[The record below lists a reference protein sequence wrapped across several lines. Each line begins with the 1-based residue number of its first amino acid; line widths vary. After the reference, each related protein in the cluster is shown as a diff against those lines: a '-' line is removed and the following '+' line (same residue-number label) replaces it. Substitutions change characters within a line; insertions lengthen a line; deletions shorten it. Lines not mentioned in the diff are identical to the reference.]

1 MIEQKLNTKRTIFV
15 GFAFFLITAFWQA
28 YDKIV
33 PLMLTNRFG
42 MSQTAS
48 GLIMALDNIFAL
60 FLLPLFGSLSDKT
73 KTKYGKR
80 TPYIVIG
87 TVCAIVAFIILSIVD
102 AYQLALVNGQ
112 NIPELYAALP
122 STMTPEE
129 KVEWLIATT
138 WPLTEANVGILVA
151 FIAVLLLCLLSM
163 ATFRSPAVALM
174 PDVTVKPL
182 RSKGNA
188 IINLMGTAGGILV
201 LGIGMI
207 IKTSTYASYV
217 AYIIAVCVVMAIGLA
232 LFIFLVKE
240 PKWNEEMLLAQ
251 AEIDKVC
258 PPDEAEVVGEKKKLS
273 KSQFTS
279 LILILSSVALWYMGY
294 NAITTKY
301 SVLCDHILH
310 MSYDFTL
317 IIAQAAAII
326 SYVPVGMI
334 ASKLGRKKTILI
346 GVALLTLA
354 FGSGA
359 ILTEIVTMPKYA
371 ETGAPLYVEILMFV
385 VFALAGVGWAT
396 INVNSFPMAVE
407 LASGSDI
414 GKYTGYYYTAS
425 MLAQVI
431 TPIFS
436 GFLMDVI
443 GYDVLFIYATIFA
456 GLAFVT
462 MMFVRHGNAQEL
474 NGKTAK
480 ELIGDAFSSDN

>member
-42 MSQTAS
+42 MNQTAS

-87 TVCAIVAFIILSIVD
+87 TVCAIVAFIILSIID
-102 AYQLALVNGQ
+102 AYQLSIVNGQ
-112 NIPELYAALP
+112 SIPELYANLP
-122 STMTPEE
+122 ATMSPED
-129 KVEWLIATT
+129 KVAWLIETT
-138 WPLTEANVGILVA
+138 WPITQSNIGILVG
-151 FIAVLLLCLLSM
+151 FICALLASLLAM

-207 IKTSTYASYV
+207 IKTSTHSSYV
-217 AYIIAVCVVMAIGLA
+217 PYTIAVCVVMAIGLA
-232 LFIFLVKE
+232 LFMFLVKE
-240 PKWNEEMLLAQ
+240 PKWNEEMLIAQ

-273 KSQFTS
+273 KSQLTS

-326 SYVPVGMI
+326 SYIPVGI
-334 ASKLGRKKTILI
+334 VASKLGRKKTILI

-371 ETGAPLYVEILMFV
+371 ENGAPLFVEILMFV
-385 VFALAGVGWAT
+385 VFALAGIGWAT

-436 GFLMDVI
+436 GFLMDTI
-443 GYDVLFIYATIFA
+443 GYDILFIYATIFA

-480 ELIGDAFSSDN
+480 ELIQESLSSD

>member
-42 MSQTAS
+42 MEQTTS
-48 GLIMALDNIFAL
+48 GFIMALDNIFAL
-60 FLLPLFGSLSDKT
+60 FMLPLFGALSDKT

-87 TVCAIVAFIILSIVD
+87 TICAIVAFIILSIVD
-102 AYQLALVNGQ
+102 AYQLALISGH
-112 NIPELYAALP
+112 NIPEIYNALP
-122 STMTPEE
+122 DTLSAEE
-129 KVEWLIATT
+129 KVKELIAIT
-138 WPLTEANVGILVA
+138 WPITEANIGILVA
-151 FIAVLLLCLLSM
+151 FIAMLLMCLVAM

-201 LGIGMI
+201 LVIGMI
-207 IKTSTYASYV
+207 IKTSTHSSYV

-232 LFIFLVKE
+232 LFMFLVKE
-240 PKWNEEMLLAQ
+240 PQWNAEMLSAQ
-251 AEIDKVC
+251 AEIDKIC

-273 KSQFTS
+273 KSQRTS
-279 LILILSSVALWYMGY
+279 LLLILTSVALWYMGY

-317 IIAQAAAII
+317 IIAQVAAIV
-326 SYVPVGMI
+326 SYIPVGVL

-346 GVALLTLA
+346 GVALLTSA
-354 FGSGA
+354 FGAGA
-359 ILTEIVTMPKYA
+359 ILTEIVTMPQYA
-371 ETGAPLYVEILMFV
+371 QTGAPLFAEILMYF
-385 VFALAGVGWAT
+385 VFAIAGIGWAT

-436 GFLMDVI
+436 GFLMDTI
-443 GYDVLFIYATIFA
+443 SFDILFIYATIFA

-480 ELIGDAFSSDN
+480 ELISDAFSNDD